1 VESPTYAA
9 KPNDPSIEI
18 ARKNA
23 DSYLMEWKRN
33 RREVEEKW
41 KRKEEKWKRS
51 GREKKRSDEQWRSCE
66 KT

>member
-1 VESPTYAA
+1 VKSPTYAA

-23 DSYLMEWKRN
+23 DSYLMEWKRK
-33 RREVEEKW
+33 EENW
-41 KRKEEKWKRS
+41 KRNGK
-51 GREKKRSDEQWRSCE
+51 EKKRSDEQWRSCE

>member
-1 VESPTYAA
+1 MESPTYAA

-41 KRKEEKWKRS
+41 KRS
-51 GREKKRSDEQWRSCE
+51 GREVEEKRREVMISGGVAKRRESS
-66 KT
+66 